1 MVVKVLLAPAMAMVA
16 GFMSFSMGL
25 PAIYPPNLFSDG
37 YPCMSIQKITNNK
50 SNIINLQINPY
61 FAIEC
66 TLKYSLPTGGLK
78 HKTYSDY
85 GIVFKRSVKILN
97 LAAFSIR
104 KISISQML
112 QD

>member
-1 MVVKVLLAPAMAMVA
+1 M
-16 GFMSFSMGL
+16 
-25 PAIYPPNLFSDG
+25 
-37 YPCMSIQKITNNK
+37 
-50 SNIINLQINPY
+50 QINPD

-85 GIVFKRSVKILN
+85 GIVFTRSVKILN
-97 LAAFSIR
+97 LAAFNIR
-104 KISISQML
+104 KISISQRL